1 MAFNDWQ
8 LPFVRRVVSEYLSTP
23 ASCGVVVRRRRFQ
36 RPVMQEE
43 YVFTFENM
51 TLTDLSTWISI
62 LDGLKGGASQIT
74 LSLPDVGSV
83 SIMLS
88 GDGYTYT
95 VGAGEYRSIQFS
107 AIAEVRI
114 S

>member
-1 MAFNDWQ
+1 MAYNDWQ
-8 LPFVRRVVSEYLSTP
+8 LPFVRRAVSEYLSTP
-23 ASCGVVVRRRRFQ
+23 ASCGVMVRRRRFP

-62 LDGLKGGASQIT
+62 LDGLKGGAYPIT
-74 LSLPDVGSV
+74 LTLPDVGSV
-83 SIMLS
+83 SFMLT
-88 GDGYTYT
+88 GDGYSYT
-95 VGAGEYRSIQFS
+95 VGAGEYRNLQFS
-107 AIAEVRI
+107 VMAEVRI